1 MLAFAALLLVSA
13 FDQAFAPNVIDN
25 GLIHITTGTGS
36 QLPPYGPQGDYTIFG
51 IAPTNHTWK
60 DIVFFGEYEYLSKG
74 PRPNDALWPDLVS
87 LWNAPRT
94 FLGWSFNSYKFKIGP
109 VMVGTAQ
116 VFVNK
121 TVTVP
126 TTPGAW
132 GWARIEYSVSTNET
146 IGPLWLYYSI
156 DYCDGPVTGN
166 TGDRIFNWNGPLGPI
181 SSSGQNQVP
190 SNNGGLQVNTV
201 GSGIGVLISS
211 PRGGGSNFMTYRY
224 AGLWNDAILGNWV
237 NGRNIAYPADSTGA
251 LAINLISVEPG
262 HETYCDQIVIGYIPA
277 DPPDPLEEEPP
288 VPDGLLVA
296 TFDITPP
303 LTVWKEKKEPHKVEA
318 YSGKTVGKN
327 LTFDASS
334 SFKQNGTIVSYF
346 WDFGDGTNATEVTVD
361 HSYRKNGVYTVKL
374 TVTDNAS
381 NTDDAEATFKVSG
394 GVGGVQVPLNKFALA
409 APYMGI
415 ASTILVG
422 TVATAAYI
430 KRVKQRKTKN
440 KD

>member
-1 MLAFAALLLVSA
+1 MAEIEPYLHGSYLAAS
-13 FDQAFAPNVIDN
+13 DN
-25 GLIHITTGTGS
+25 RE
-36 QLPPYGPQGDYTIFG
+36 IFV
-51 IAPTNHTWK
+51 K
-60 DIVFFGEYEYLSKG
+60 
-74 PRPNDALWPDLVS
+74 
-87 LWNAPRT
+87 
-94 FLGWSFNSYKFKIGP
+94 
-109 VMVGTAQ
+109 
-116 VFVNK
+116 
-121 TVTVP
+121 
-126 TTPGAW
+126 
-132 GWARIEYSVSTNET
+132 
-146 IGPLWLYYSI
+146 
-156 DYCDGPVTGN
+156 
-166 TGDRIFNWNGPLGPI
+166 
-181 SSSGQNQVP
+181 
-190 SNNGGLQVNTV
+190 
-201 GSGIGVLISS
+201 
-211 PRGGGSNFMTYRY
+211 
-224 AGLWNDAILGNWV
+224 
-237 NGRNIAYPADSTGA
+237 
-251 LAINLISVEPG
+251 
-262 HETYCDQIVIGYIPA
+262 
-277 DPPDPLEEEPP
+277 
-288 VPDGLLVA
+288 
-296 TFDITPP
+296 
-303 LTVWKEKKEPHKVEA
+303 VWKEKKEPHKVEA